1 MKKMTQYRNQ
11 VQEHKEKTA
20 AEIWGKKVSSMHS
33 FNSDD
38 TNMWYDRPQEN
49 GKRDGRV
56 MDIAYN
62 SGLIVREI
70 RSTGETIHIGSKDT
84 GKSLLDR
91 YRRWRA
97 G

>member
-1 MKKMTQYRNQ
+1 MTQYRNQ
-11 VQEHKEKTA
+11 VQEHKEKIE
-20 AEIWGKKVSSMHS
+20 AEAWGKKVQSLHS

-56 MDIAYN
+56 MDISYN
-62 SGLIVREI
+62 NGLIVREI
-70 RSTGETIHIGSKDT
+70 VSTRKKVYIGSKDT
-84 GKSLLDR
+84 DKSLLDR
-91 YRRWRA
+91 YRRWKA